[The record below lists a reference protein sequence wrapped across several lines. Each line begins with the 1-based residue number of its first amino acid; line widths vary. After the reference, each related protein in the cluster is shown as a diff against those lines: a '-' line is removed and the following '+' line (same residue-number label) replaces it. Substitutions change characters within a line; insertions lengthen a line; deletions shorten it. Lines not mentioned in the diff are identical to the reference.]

1 MANTTNN
8 EKVKNYVNFEIVWK
22 NGDKTSFSVD
32 MRKHAYTINGGYIK
46 TVIRN
51 DDGTVPQN
59 PTVIGLVNLAE
70 TRTVKTYLS

>member
-1 MANTTNN
+1 MANTTNQ
-8 EKVKNYVNFEIVWK
+8 KVEKNYVNFEVTWR
-22 NGDKTSFSVD
+22 NGDKTTFSVD
-32 MRKHAYTINGGYIK
+32 MRKHAYTINEKYIK

-59 PTVIGLVNLAE
+59 PTVIGIVNLAE